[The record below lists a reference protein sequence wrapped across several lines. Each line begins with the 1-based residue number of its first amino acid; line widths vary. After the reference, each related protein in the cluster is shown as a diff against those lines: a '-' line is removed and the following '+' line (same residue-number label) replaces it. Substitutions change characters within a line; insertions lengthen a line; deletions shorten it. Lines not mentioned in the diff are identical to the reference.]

1 MYTIMSEASGQQ
13 MFSVTDLRD
22 RLQCWVSPTHWITLR
37 SLVVSEVGF
46 GGVVTGVSDTHVEVE
61 TRVLNKTDVT
71 LFRGPEEE
79 ISAFLTFLKYLKATK
94 ETLGEKITD
103 DSLSQIA
110 DENGTYRPFD
120 VAKLFPVIHGRGM
133 VYAALLVAVM
143 DMRCKDDGDAETL
156 MEFVDKTSDRRNRLD
171 LLCDVYAGCHE
182 HLDMTLQEI
191 LECCDIKP
199 K

>member
-1 MYTIMSEASGQQ
+1 MIQHICKRNGEPLCDYEQPFAAG
-13 MFSVTDLRD
+13 
-22 RLQCWVSPTHWITLR
+22 LR
-37 SLVVSEVGF
+37 SLVVFEIGF

-71 LFRGPEEE
+71 LFRGPGEE
-79 ISAFLTFLKYLKATK
+79 ISAFLDFLEYFELVRK
-94 ETLGEKITD
+94 TLGEKITD
-103 DSLSQIA
+103 NSLSQIE

-120 VAKLFPVIHGRGM
+120 VAKLFPVIHGQGM
-133 VYAALLVAVM
+133 VYATLLVATM
-143 DMRCKDDGDAETL
+143 NMRCKDDGDAETL

-182 HLDMTLQEI
+182 HPDMTLQEI